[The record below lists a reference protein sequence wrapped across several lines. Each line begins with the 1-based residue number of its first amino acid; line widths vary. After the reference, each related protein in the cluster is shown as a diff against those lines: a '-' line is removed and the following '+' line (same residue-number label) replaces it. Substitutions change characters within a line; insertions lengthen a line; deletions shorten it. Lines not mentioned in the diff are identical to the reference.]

1 MEADLHCLETFVI
14 LAECGS
20 FSDTAVAQH
29 ISQPAV
35 SQRVAKLESITGL
48 RLFHRS
54 QESLTPTHEGREL
67 LKIARR
73 IVSEHQ
79 RLGIR
84 MGSHVREVK
93 GIVRVMLDA
102 SFAGTALESAVQDE
116 SIEVVHPGSCR
127 PWLESLDIHEVD
139 LVVTGSVLQSG
150 QLDALRQVELER
162 QGGTTLAW
170 NPVYFDFDPAAFEV
184 PEILRS
190 TILAPGERLVPGY
203 LPLLERWCV
212 ESYGLLP
219 PDLIAFD
226 DEASARD
233 ACMAGLGVLVFP
245 GEAEVRMQLRD
256 AGLGIVKTCAFPAPD
271 SFHYSIYLRK
281 DEASPQVLAAA
292 GKIAQAH
299 RKAA

>member
-20 FSDTAVAQH
+20 FSDTAVAQG

-35 SQRVAKLESITGL
+35 SQRIAKLESITGL

-54 QESLTPTHEGREL
+54 QESLTPTQEGREL
-67 LKIARR
+67 LGIART

-79 RLGIR
+79 RLSIR

-102 SFAGTALESAVQDE
+102 SFAGSALESAIQDQA
-116 SIEVVHPGSCR
+116 IQVVRPGTCR
-127 PWLESLDIHEVD
+127 PWLEALDIHQVD
-139 LVVTGSVLQSG
+139 LVVTGSVLQPG
-150 QLDALRQVELER
+150 GLGGLRQVELER

-170 NPVYFDFDPAAFEV
+170 NPVYFDFDPAAFRV

-190 TILAPGERLVPGY
+190 TILAPGERLIPGY
-203 LPLLERWCV
+203 LPLLERWCM
-212 ESYGLLP
+212 ETYHLLP

-226 DEASARD
+226 DEVSARE
-233 ACMAGLGVLVFP
+233 ACLAGLGVLVFP
-245 GEAEVRMQLRD
+245 GEAEVRMRLRD
-256 AGLGIVKTCAFPAPD
+256 VGLGIVKTSSFPAPD
-271 SFHYSIYLRK
+271 AFHYSIYLRD
-281 DEASPQVLAAA
+281 DEACPQVLAAA
-292 GKIAQAH
+292 GKIAEAH
-299 RKAA
+299 RHAA